1 MAQRTLPHGLQFAPT
16 KIGVLID
23 LDMGT
28 KADFLA
34 CLRFAFDE
42 AHADGTILRPVELIV
57 EEAIGLPRLEA
68 KNTIDGYR
76 RLVDAG
82 VLCTI
87 GPLITD
93 NSLALAPVI
102 NRTGVPAVTW
112 TGTDRYHGEYC
123 FNLGN
128 GGLAEEA
135 AIMATWIRR
144 MGYRRVGMIH
154 EQSPGGIEYA
164 SSFRWFAAKEKLD
177 ILIEAYTTQ
186 IPDDLAGVLQKIR
199 EQNPDCLAYLGYGYP
214 TILMRPIF
222 ERMGWDPPRIMTT
235 AFQFCYAKPEWM
247 AALEG
252 WVGVDQMSEH
262 NPLLRPTFDRFARAI
277 GKRADHTVTALT
289 YDTARLIAEGLARA
303 PLLTPE
309 GLKQGLEKVRM
320 LPAVNGGPRTH
331 MSLGPYDHKAYKGD
345 WLLLRRV
352 EGGRTVYVD
361 LHDPVA
367 TTPPGAGS

>member
-1 MAQRTLPHGLQFAPT
+1 MTTPHGYTFAPI
-16 KIGVLID
+16 KVGVLID
-23 LDMGT
+23 MDMGT

-34 CLRFAFDE
+34 TLRFAFDE
-42 AHADGTILRPVELIV
+42 ALAQRIIPRPVELVV

-102 NRTGVPAVTW
+102 NQLGVPAITW
-112 TGTDRYHGEYC
+112 TGTDRYYGDYC

-135 AIMATWIRR
+135 ALMATWIRR
-144 MGYRRVGMIH
+144 QGHKTVGMIH
-154 EQSPGGIEYA
+154 EISPGGIEYA
-164 SSFRWFAAKEKLD
+164 TAFRTYAAREGLD

-186 IPDDLAGVLQKIR
+186 VPDDLEATLRKIR
-199 EQNPDCLAYLGYGYP
+199 DQGPDCLAYMGYGYP
-214 TILMRPIF
+214 TILMGPMFPRLS
-222 ERMGWDPPRIMTT
+222 WNPPRIMTT

-247 AALEG
+247 EALEG
-252 WVGVDQMSEH
+252 WHGIDQICED
-262 NPLLRPTFDRFARAI
+262 NPRLKPMLARFKAAT
-277 GKRADHTVTALT
+277 GSTKDHTVIALS

-303 PLLTPE
+303 NLLTPRGVKE
-309 GLKQGLEKVRM
+309 GLEKVRM
-320 LPAVNGGPRTH
+320 VPAVNGGPRTH

-345 WLLLRRV
+345 WLLIRRI
-352 EGGRTVYVD
+352 EAGRTVFVELYE
-361 LHDPVA
+361 P
-367 TTPPGAGS
+367 